1 MKIKELRKEHK
12 VTQSKMAMDLDLSQN
27 TISQYE
33 NGKREPDIKTL
44 IRIADYFNVSL
55 DYLVE
60 REEYSKSNNYNHLSL
75 R

>member
-1 MKIKELRKEHK
+1 MKIKELRKENK
-12 VTQSKMAMDLDLSQN
+12 ITQSKMAMDLDLSQN

-44 IRIADYFNVSL
+44 KRIADYFNVSI

-60 REEYSKSNNYNHLSL
+60 REEYSKINNYKHLSL